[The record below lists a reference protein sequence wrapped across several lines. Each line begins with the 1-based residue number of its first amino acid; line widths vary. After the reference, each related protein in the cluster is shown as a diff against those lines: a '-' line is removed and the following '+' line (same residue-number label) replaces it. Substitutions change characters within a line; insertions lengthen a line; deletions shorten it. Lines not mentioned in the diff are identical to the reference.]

1 MTLGDEQIVCVGS
14 EGPGRNAVY
23 LSTDRGVSWRMLGG
37 KPIDEFYPD
46 GGYGDLEYDPT
57 TGWFVYL
64 SYRGKGLH
72 ESAEIVQYRFR
83 MQKQKPNRLGQRR

>member
-1 MTLGDEQIVCVGS
+1 
-14 EGPGRNAVY
+14 
-23 LSTDRGVSWRMLGG
+23 MLGG

-72 ESAEIVQYRFR
+72 GNAEIVQYRFR
-83 MQKQKPNRLGQRR
+83 LKGRKE